1 MISTCEPTEPRVLRE
16 FTENVSDKLPS
27 VSVVIPNWNGAS
39 HLPDCLDSVLA
50 VDYPERKLE
59 VIVVDN
65 GSTDHSRDLIATDYP
80 SVRVVAHAENLGFAE
95 GCNSGAR
102 AATSECIAFLN
113 NDMRV
118 EQGWLRTLIDGYE
131 PDTGYV
137 CVGGVILD
145 WDGARVDFVRGWVN
159 FHGHAGQDHFG
170 EPVTETFIDDRCD
183 LLFACGGSML
193 VGRDVFLELGGFDS
207 AYFAFFEDVDFG
219 WRLWVAGYKVR
230 LAGRA
235 RSFHRHHGTAGA
247 LPDHRR
253 ALLYDRNALFTLIKN
268 VGDENLS
275 AILAAAL
282 FVLVDRAVIFTGSM
296 REAFEFGSTD
306 VAPSET
312 VMRSGLASL
321 HAVSDVLEGLPDLLA
336 RRSAVQKLR
345 KRNDE
350 EIFALFNRPFVPLSH
365 EQGYLEA
372 SLRVREL
379 FGLTRLFPRSRAT
392 RALVVMEGQS
402 NRLKAFAGR
411 LSPLLDVTSI
421 SPADGGE
428 VLSELVAESDV
439 VIADASTR
447 HGAVLAQETRG
458 LLLVDVGDG
467 TVALDPAL
475 ERRADI
481 LLGGS
486 GAVKFADGPGDSRI
500 VQIDPDNDNSS
511 QALRQIVQEPWKW
524 RRHRRHED
532 PVAVPEDFQQL
543 LRQWREHYREGSRV
557 RRGLRSIPIPPSLE
571 RALRRLFR
579 RPRLRA

>member
-1 MISTCEPTEPRVLRE
+1 
-16 FTENVSDKLPS
+16 
-27 VSVVIPNWNGAS
+27 
-39 HLPDCLDSVLA
+39 
-50 VDYPERKLE
+50 
-59 VIVVDN
+59 
-65 GSTDHSRDLIATDYP
+65 
-80 SVRVVAHAENLGFAE
+80 
-95 GCNSGAR
+95 
-102 AATSECIAFLN
+102 
-113 NDMRV
+113 
-118 EQGWLRTLIDGYE
+118 
-131 PDTGYV
+131 
-137 CVGGVILD
+137 
-145 WDGARVDFVRGWVN
+145 
-159 FHGHAGQDHFG
+159 
-170 EPVTETFIDDRCD
+170 
-183 LLFACGGSML
+183 
-193 VGRDVFLELGGFDS
+193 FDS

-235 RSFHRHHGTAGA
+235 RSFHRHHGTAGT

-253 ALLYDRNALFTLIKN
+253 ALLYDRNALFTLIKT
-268 VGDENLS
+268 VDDENRS
-275 AILAAAL
+275 AILAA
-282 FVLVDRAVIFTGSM
+282 
-296 REAFEFGSTD
+296 
-306 VAPSET
+306 
-312 VMRSGLASL
+312 
-321 HAVSDVLEGLPDLLA
+321 
-336 RRSAVQKLR
+336 
-345 KRNDE
+345 

-372 SLRVREL
+372 SLRVRDL

-421 SPADGGE
+421 SPALGGD

-439 VIADASTR
+439 VIAYASTR

-543 LRQWREHYREGSRV
+543 LRQWREHYREGSR
-557 RRGLRSIPIPPSLE
+557 
-571 RALRRLFR
+571 
-579 RPRLRA
+579 